1 MSEDKVQ
8 EKAQEMTTQSQNSSE
23 TDSRDSELLR
33 EIMQKK
39 ERLNSAIERA
49 DTLQSKY
56 DDLQKQVANEQES
69 QKIKEMESK
78 GEYDKIMAEM
88 TSKLETSEKKSK
100 AWDEFESN
108 RRELLLERLPE
119 DDRATYD
126 GLSLEKLE
134 VHVDKFNSKPN
145 PANVDNS
152 TPNATGGYETSLE
165 WAVNDPAG
173 YEKAKKGTGVKSKF
187 GNIFSPRGN
196 D

>member
-1 MSEDKVQ
+1 MSEEKVQ
-8 EKAQEMTTQSQNSSE
+8 EKAQEMTTQSQNSSG
-23 TDSRDSELLR
+23 TDNRESELLH
-33 EIMQKK
+33 EVMQKK

-108 RRELLLERLPE
+108 RRGLLLERLPE
-119 DDRATYD
+119 EDRTTYD

-134 VHVDKFNSKPN
+134 VHIEKVNAKPSPASVDNSKP
-145 PANVDNS
+145 AS
-152 TPNATGGYETSLE
+152 TGGYASFEE
-165 WAVNDPAG
+165 WAHVDPDGYKKANDPQTSGKVKIG
-173 YEKAKKGTGVKSKF
+173 YG
-187 GNIFSPRGN
+187 

>member
-1 MSEDKVQ
+1 MSEEKVQ
-8 EKAQEMTTQSQNSSE
+8 DTAQEMITKDQNSSE

-49 DTLQSKY
+49 DTLQSKF
-56 DDLQKQVANEQES
+56 DELQKQIVDEKES

-88 TSKLETSEKKSK
+88 TSKLDASEKKSV
-100 AWDEFESN
+100 AWDEYQSS
-108 RRELLLERLPE
+108 RRESLLEKLPE
-119 DDRATYD
+119 EDRTTYD
-126 GLSLEKLE
+126 GLPLEKLE
-134 VHVDKFNSKPN
+134 VHVDKFNSKSN

-152 TPNATGGYETSLE
+152 EPNATGGYETSLE
-165 WAVNDPAG
+165 WAVNDPKG
-173 YEKAKKGTGVKSKF
+173 YEKAKKGAGTLSKF
-187 GNIFSPRGN
+187 GNIFNPLGK